1 MHIIKLVSATI
12 ALGLPVAIHAQ
23 EAIPTP
29 LAGADPA
36 IEFPNPKHA
45 TRPRG
50 AFVRPRNVAL
60 VTEGMTKGQIYTLLD
75 VPHFSEGLFAVKR
88 WNYILNFYT
97 GSGAEYRSCQFQIR
111 FDGKMRVAGRWWRD
125 QECAD
130 LFASLLK
137 EQAPVIVQAPAPTP
151 QPLPPVV
158 ERERE
163 RATKSYEFTFDFNSV
178 VINADG
184 QSVLRSVASDLADRR
199 YGRVVVA
206 GFTDTVGSTD
216 YNDALAAR
224 RAAAASSALRQML
237 PSDSRVS
244 GEDIYARGGRDLEVD
259 TGDEVRET
267 RNRRV
272 RIELFER

>member
-1 MHIIKLVSATI
+1 MHIIKLVSVTI

-23 EAIPTP
+23 EGIPTP
-29 LAGADPA
+29 LAAADPA

-50 AFVRPRNVAL
+50 AFVRPQNVAM

-75 VPHFSEGLFAVKR
+75 VPHFSEGLFGVKR

-111 FDGKMRVAGRWWRD
+111 FDGKARVAGRWWQD
-125 QECAD
+125 QECAN
-130 LFASLLK
+130 LFASLLR
-137 EQAPVIVQAPAPTP
+137 ER
-151 QPLPPVV
+151 PPVV
-158 ERERE
+158 MQAPQPRSLPPASAAVPE
-163 RATKSYEFTFDFNSV
+163 RADKFYEFTFDFNSI
-178 VINADG
+178 VINAEG
-184 QSVLRSVASDLADRR
+184 QEVLRSVVSDLSDRR

-224 RAAAASSALRQML
+224 RAAAVTSALRQML
-237 PSDSRVS
+237 PQGSRVS
-244 GEDIYARGGRDLEVD
+244 SDIYARGGRDLLVD
-259 TGDEVRET
+259 TGDQVRET

-272 RIELFER
+272 RVELFER